1 LGAEVVPV
9 KRSGRVFEAF
19 TPWAGLVVGLIAAA
33 FVHQFGSDSTFDH
46 CEAMAPVP
54 VIIVALGG
62 LLATLGSGL
71 VSWQSIRTSDGTRR
85 TISIISVGM
94 SALFAF
100 AIILPVIAAL
110 LIPRCFQ

>member
-1 LGAEVVPV
+1 M
-9 KRSGRVFEAF
+9 KRSGKIFEAF
-19 TPWAGLVVGLIAAA
+19 EPWAGLVIGLIAAA

-54 VIIVALGG
+54 VIIVALAG

-71 VSWQSIRTSDGTRR
+71 ISWQSMRTSDVTRR
-85 TISIISVGM
+85 TVSIISVGM
-94 SALFAF
+94 AALFSF
-100 AIILPVIAAL
+100 AIILPVIAAV

>member
-1 LGAEVVPV
+1 MT
-9 KRSGRVFEAF
+9 RSARIFEAF
-19 TPWAGLVVGLIAAA
+19 TPWAGLVVGLIAAG

-46 CEAMAPVP
+46 CEVMAPVP
-54 VIIVALGG
+54 VIIVAVGG

-71 VSWQSIRTSDGTRR
+71 VSWQGIRTSDGARR

-94 SALFAF
+94 AALFTF
-100 AIILPVIAAL
+100 AIILPVIAAM

>member
-1 LGAEVVPV
+1 M
-9 KRSGRVFEAF
+9 KRSARIFEAF
-19 TPWAGLVVGLIAAA
+19 TPWAGLVVGLIAAG

-54 VIIVALGG
+54 LIIVSLAG

-71 VSWQSIRTSDGTRR
+71 VSWQSLRTSDGTRR
-85 TISIISVGM
+85 TVSIISVGM
-94 SALFAF
+94 SALYAF
-100 AIILPVIAAL
+100 AILLPVIAAV